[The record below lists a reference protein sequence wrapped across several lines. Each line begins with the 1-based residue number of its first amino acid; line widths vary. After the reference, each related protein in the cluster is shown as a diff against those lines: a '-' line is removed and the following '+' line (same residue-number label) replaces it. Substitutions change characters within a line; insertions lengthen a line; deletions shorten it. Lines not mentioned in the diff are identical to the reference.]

1 VTATTVEEHFQR
13 IPYLP
18 PSDGRAEMHSGL
30 SRHYPILHGNLVAP
44 VGYSRDIGVVMA
56 HPASNF
62 LSHFLLDGFA
72 EAGIPIMGMN
82 TRYSANEAALIMER
96 AAEDLG
102 AGVRWMKE
110 ELGFSKVVL
119 LGFSGGGSLSAF
131 YQSEAECPSITR
143 TPAGDPVELGR
154 TPQVPADGLML
165 VGAHAGRAHVLRHW
179 IDPSV
184 VDELNPSLTDP
195 GLDLYAPDRVF
206 PMERDRLAHYRAA
219 QTARIERID
228 AWALEQLEHMQRT
241 GDADRAF
248 VVHRTV
254 ADPRFLDLSLDPS
267 DRVPGSM
274 YGDPRNANTA
284 AGGLARF
291 CTVRSWLS
299 TWSSNRT
306 AADAIRNLPNVQV
319 PAVVMCLMGDQAAFP
334 SESRAMHAALPPESE
349 LIEMPELNHYLVDQP
364 TGVDA
369 VVTRLRRWLVEQ
381 HLMEPQETGAPVW

>member
-1 VTATTVEEHFQR
+1 MTATTVEEHFQR

-131 YQSEAECPSITR
+131 YQSEAECPSIAR
-143 TPAGDPVELGR
+143 TPAGDPVDLGR

-165 VGAHAGRAHVLRHW
+165 VG
-179 IDPSV
+179 
-184 VDELNPSLTDP
+184 
-195 GLDLYAPDRVF
+195 
-206 PMERDRLAHYRAA
+206 
-219 QTARIERID
+219 
-228 AWALEQLEHMQRT
+228 
-241 GDADRAF
+241 
-248 VVHRTV
+248 
-254 ADPRFLDLSLDPS
+254 
-267 DRVPGSM
+267 
-274 YGDPRNANTA
+274 
-284 AGGLARF
+284 
-291 CTVRSWLS
+291 
-299 TWSSNRT
+299 
-306 AADAIRNLPNVQV
+306 
-319 PAVVMCLMGDQAAFP
+319 
-334 SESRAMHAALPPESE
+334 
-349 LIEMPELNHYLVDQP
+349 
-364 TGVDA
+364 
-369 VVTRLRRWLVEQ
+369 
-381 HLMEPQETGAPVW
+381 